1 MWDIGSN
8 VSCILVKRSEVEV
21 KFIRAAR
28 RRILSVIWRHTSNHV
43 GGHRNTE
50 AHVAMLKLSQNEFV
64 DV

>member
-1 MWDIGSN
+1 MWDRGPN

-28 RRILSVIWRHTSNHV
+28 RHVLSVIRRRTSNHM

-50 AHVAMLKLSQNEFV
+50 AQVAMLKLS
-64 DV
+64 